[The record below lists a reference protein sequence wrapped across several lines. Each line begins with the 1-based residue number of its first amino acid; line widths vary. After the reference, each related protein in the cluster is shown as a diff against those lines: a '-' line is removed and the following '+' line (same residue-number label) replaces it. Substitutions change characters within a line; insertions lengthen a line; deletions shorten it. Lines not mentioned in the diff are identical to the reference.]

1 MIANNTNFVVLDE
14 TQDYIVVDKPSPLL
28 VHPSVPGNP
37 PTLLDGIKSL
47 LAYEIANGAS
57 LSIINRLDR
66 ETSGVVLIA
75 KNKIAARRFG
85 IAMQNRE
92 IAKEYLAIVK
102 GTPETTTFRVCE
114 PIIRAGEIVESPVW
128 VKQMVHP
135 DGKECITDFELIK
148 EMGSYSLI
156 KAIPQTGRMH
166 QIRVHAN
173 HVNLPIVGDKIYGG
187 DESSYLK
194 FINSG
199 WTKELESQ
207 LILPRQALHCFRMQV
222 NNHEKWEA
230 PIPEL
235 FKNFEDSLTTRYST
249 SKIPTANKKK
259 Q

>member
-1 MIANNTNFVVLDE
+1 
-14 TQDYIVVDKPSPLL
+14 
-28 VHPSVPGNP
+28 
-37 PTLLDGIKSL
+37 
-47 LAYEIANGAS
+47 
-57 LSIINRLDR
+57 
-66 ETSGVVLIA
+66 
-75 KNKIAARRFG
+75 
-85 IAMQNRE
+85 
-92 IAKEYLAIVK
+92 
-102 GTPETTTFRVCE
+102 
-114 PIIRAGEIVESPVW
+114 
-128 VKQMVHP
+128 MVHP

-199 WTKELESQ
+199 WTKELESK
-207 LILPRQALHCFRMQV
+207 LILHRHALHCLRMQV
-222 NNHEKWEA
+222 NNHDKWEA

-235 FKNFEDSLTTRYST
+235 FKSFEDSLTTRCST
-249 SKIPTANKKK
+249 PKISTANKKK

>member
-1 MIANNTNFVVLDE
+1 MCI
-14 TQDYIVVDKPSPLL
+14 
-28 VHPSVPGNP
+28 
-37 PTLLDGIKSL
+37 
-47 LAYEIANGAS
+47 
-57 LSIINRLDR
+57 RDR
-66 ETSGVVLIA
+66 
-75 KNKIAARRFG
+75 
-85 IAMQNRE
+85 QNRE

-102 GTPETTTFRVCE
+102 GIPETTPFRVCE

-135 DGKECITDFELIK
+135 NGKECITDFELIK

-207 LILPRQALHCFRMQV
+207 LILPRQALHCLRMQV

-230 PIPEL
+230 PIPEF

-249 SKIPTANKKK
+249 SKIPPANKKK

>member
-1 MIANNTNFVVLDE
+1 
-14 TQDYIVVDKPSPLL
+14 
-28 VHPSVPGNP
+28 
-37 PTLLDGIKSL
+37 
-47 LAYEIANGAS
+47 
-57 LSIINRLDR
+57 
-66 ETSGVVLIA
+66 
-75 KNKIAARRFG
+75 
-85 IAMQNRE
+85 
-92 IAKEYLAIVK
+92 
-102 GTPETTTFRVCE
+102 
-114 PIIRAGEIVESPVW
+114 
-128 VKQMVHP
+128 MVHP

-199 WTKELESQ
+199 WTKELESK
-207 LILPRQALHCFRMQV
+207 LILHRHALHCFRMQV

-230 PIPEL
+230 PMPKI
-235 FKNFEDSLTTRYST
+235 FKSFEDSLTARCSNP
-249 SKIPTANKKK
+249 KIPTANKKK